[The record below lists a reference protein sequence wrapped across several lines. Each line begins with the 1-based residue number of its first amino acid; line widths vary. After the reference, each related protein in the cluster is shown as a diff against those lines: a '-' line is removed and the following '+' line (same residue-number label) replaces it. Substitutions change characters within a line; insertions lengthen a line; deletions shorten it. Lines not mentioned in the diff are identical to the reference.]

1 MGDFIAVTEGLKA
14 GDTVASAGAFKL
26 RNGAGVNIDNSLAPN
41 PSKAPT
47 PENN

>member
-1 MGDFIAVTEGLKA
+1 MGDFIAVTEGLNA

-26 RNGAGVNIDNSLAPN
+26 RTGAGVNIDNSLAPK